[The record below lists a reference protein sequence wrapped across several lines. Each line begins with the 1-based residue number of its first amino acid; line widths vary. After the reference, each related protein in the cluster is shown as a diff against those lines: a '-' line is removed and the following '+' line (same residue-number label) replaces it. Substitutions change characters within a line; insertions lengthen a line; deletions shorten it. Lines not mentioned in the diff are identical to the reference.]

1 MGKLYIQHPQR
12 SADGSFRRLVLV
24 EQSARWTGW
33 RQPERTD
40 SLNQPTTTMDIAELL
55 QYAVQ
60 YNASDL
66 HITVGRPPMVRING
80 SLIPSGYETELTPDE
95 TKSLM
100 YSILTDEQKAKFEEE
115 HELDFS
121 IGIPDISR
129 FRVNL
134 FMQKGSV
141 AGVFRTIG
149 SEIPTME
156 ALGLTGPVVELAR
169 LPRGLVCVTGPTGCG
184 KSTTLASMI
193 NLINQEREGHIV
205 TIEDPIEFVH
215 PHLRATV
222 NQRELGSDT
231 YSFPRALRSVL
242 REDPDVIL
250 VGEMRDLETIAA
262 ALTLAETG
270 HLVLS
275 TLHTQD
281 AAQTVDRIIDVFPPY
296 QQEQIRVQLAATL
309 KGVISQVLLPKADG
323 SGRVAA
329 REILVVT
336 NAIAAII
343 REGKTHQVYS
353 AIQTGTKEGMT
364 TMEKSLAALYNEGV
378 ITLDDAMAK
387 ASHPE
392 EFRNL
397 AKLDYS

>member
-1 MGKLYIQHPQR
+1 
-12 SADGSFRRLVLV
+12 
-24 EQSARWTGW
+24 
-33 RQPERTD
+33 
-40 SLNQPTTTMDIAELL
+40 MDIAELL
-55 QYAVQ
+55 QYAVE
-60 YNASDL
+60 YGASDL
-66 HITVGRPPMVRING
+66 HLTVGRPPMVRISG
-80 SLIPSGYETELTPDE
+80 RLIPSGYETPLTPDD

-129 FRVNL
+129 FRVNI

-141 AGVFRTIG
+141 AGVMRTIG

-156 ALGLTGPVVELAR
+156 QLGLTPAMVELAR
-169 LPRGLVCVTGPTGCG
+169 LPRGLVCVTGPTGSG
-184 KSTTLASMI
+184 KSTTLAAMI
-193 NLINQEREGHIV
+193 NLINHEREAHIV

-215 PHLRATV
+215 PHLNSTV

-309 KGVISQVLLPKADG
+309 KGVISQILLPRADG
-323 SGRVAA
+323 GGRVAA
-329 REILVVT
+329 REVLVVT
-336 NAIAAII
+336 SAIAAII
-343 REGKTHQVYS
+343 RDGKTHQVYS
-353 AIQTGTKEGMT
+353 AIQTGTKSGMQ
-364 TMEKSLAALYNEGV
+364 TMEKSLADLYAAGQISYE
-378 ITLDDAMAK
+378 DAMSK
-387 ASHPE
+387 AMHPD
-392 EFRNL
+392 EFKNL
-397 AKLDYS
+397 ARVEH